1 MCSIAPVPFNI
12 LILDIYSVSEVC
24 GLSLVSIYLLIGG
37 QFLGVRSVVLSVMK
51 NNC

>member
-24 GLSLVSIYLLIGG
+24 GLSLVSIYFWIGG
-37 QFLGVRSVVLSVMK
+37 QFLGVRSLSVSDEE
-51 NNC
+51 